1 MRDGKLFFAAYT
13 HMSENSKNI
22 PHTAYC
28 ARTYTRSL
36 THTHTQHIK
45 KNMSRMS
52 PALRVPD
59 ALSKRISKETSVMEL
74 IAVCDSKTNTAP
86 DFPIGWWSVA
96 RSHELKPG
104 DVTSVTALDRELVV
118 YRTESG
124 EARVHDAFCPHLGAH
139 LGVNGKVVGESIQ
152 CPFHGWQFGGDG
164 KCNKI
169 PYCDTIPTRAKVQ
182 NWPTSE
188 VNGEI
193 YMWFHPT
200 GAEPDR
206 EVPVIEQIG
215 DENWTEPRQVEFN
228 IPVHIQDIAE
238 NSCDPEHFQ
247 YVHKQNQ
254 TPPSSVEV
262 EDDGAVHL
270 RSEIEAQGM
279 KGGLHATMF
288 QPGLARGGFL
298 LLLRDV
304 SVRPCSLSV

>member
-1 MRDGKLFFAAYT
+1 
-13 HMSENSKNI
+13 
-22 PHTAYC
+22 
-28 ARTYTRSL
+28 
-36 THTHTQHIK
+36 
-45 KNMSRMS
+45 
-52 PALRVPD
+52 
-59 ALSKRISKETSVMEL
+59 MEL

-96 RSHELKPG
+96 RSHELEPG
-104 DVTSVTALDRELVV
+104 DVKAVSALDRELVV

-164 KCNKI
+164 KCNHI

-254 TPPSSVEV
+254 TPPP
-262 EDDGAVHL
+262 
-270 RSEIEAQGM
+270 R
-279 KGGLHATMF
+279 
-288 QPGLARGGFL
+288 
-298 LLLRDV
+298 
-304 SVRPCSLSV
+304 SLSRTMVPFTCALKSKRKA